1 MNNAEP
7 TFQHEQLELS
17 VNVNLSSS
25 DTEIYHK
32 SSAIN
37 HYTLPFQGVYYNV
50 WLWLFLT
57 WIFCSS
63 LGYIY
68 KMWWRR
74 GVVVASLVSINKV

>member
-50 WLWLFLT
+50 
-57 WIFCSS
+57 
-63 LGYIY
+63 
-68 KMWWRR
+68 
-74 GVVVASLVSINKV
+74 